1 MATASTYISNRPS
14 FWEQVKI
21 TFEIIGYSRAAA
33 ELARQGLHN
42 EAKFCMMQIKDLKA
56 SR

>member
-1 MATASTYISNRPS
+1 MATATTYISNRPS

-33 ELARQGLHN
+33 ELARQGLQN